1 MEHELID
8 APKKF
13 RELIKH
19 LPSGQVQKAE
29 ITNEANALA
38 ESYVK
43 AKVVGETSLA
53 DCLHIA
59 IATLSKADV
68 LISWNFKHIVNT
80 ERINGYNYVNLKL
93 GYKTLAIR
101 TPKEVLHYEKD

>member
-1 MEHELID
+1 M
-8 APKKF
+8 KQM
-13 RELIKH
+13 H
-19 LPSGQVQKAE
+19 LRK
-29 ITNEANALA
+29 
-38 ESYVK
+38 SYVK